1 MTEELELIFMEATEN
16 MQGAF
21 DHLEKELMN
30 IRAGKA
36 SPGMLG
42 GVKVDYYG
50 TETPLTQVA
59 NINSTDA
66 RTLVIQPWE
75 KAMIDPIST
84 AITYANL
91 GLNPQ
96 NNGEVIIIS
105 VPMLTEER
113 RKDLSKK
120 AHAEGET
127 AKVSVRNSR
136 KEALDQIK
144 KLEKDGLSE
153 DLSKVAQVKVQSIV
167 DGFSERIDRLIEA
180 KEKDIMT
187 V

>member
-1 MTEELELIFMEATEN
+1 MTEELDLVFMQAKDD
-16 MQGAF
+16 MQMAYE
-21 DHLEKELMN
+21 HLEKELAN

-36 SPGMLG
+36 SPSMLSS
-42 GVKVDYYG
+42 VRVEYYG
-50 TETPLTQVA
+50 NETPLSQVA
-59 NINSTDA
+59 NINTTDG
-66 RTLVIQPWE
+66 RTLVIQAWE
-75 KAMIDPIST
+75 KNMLEPICT

-120 AHAEGET
+120 AHAEGEN
-127 AKVSVRNSR
+127 AKVSVRNAR
-136 KEALDQIK
+136 KDAMDEIK

-153 DLSKVAQVKVQSIV
+153 DLAKTAQNTVQGIV
-167 DGFSERIDRLIEA
+167 DSYTEKIDKLIIA